1 MCGKRRV
8 MCSYLHALLLLT
20 LHTLSQPVGVA
31 TDAGA
36 ASAKP
41 YRPASPATGQYR
53 LRRQDSSAPVA
64 TSKQKRDDD
73 FLSVSSED
81 TCIRLENRQTE
92 YKGRNVRE
100 LFDKL
105 VRFGE
110 SPIGVSSHRYIW
122 DVPIVN
128 KTEPKMRPGEDDD
141 EEDEEYKVRIK
152 VGRLKLAANCA
163 VVRGELQ
170 EARVLYD
177 RCLEIQPNNAAVLGN
192 RALVLLKL
200 GRAELAEEDCTVAL
214 QMSDKRASQAKLLY
228 RRAIA
233 RRERGRMA
241 QAEPLQSL

>member
-1 MCGKRRV
+1 
-8 MCSYLHALLLLT
+8 MCSYLHALLLLL
-20 LHTLSQPVGVA
+20 LHTLSPLVGIA
-31 TDAGA
+31 TDAGT

-41 YRPASPATGQYR
+41 YRAASPATGQYR
-53 LRRQDSSAPVA
+53 LRQDCYSPVA

-73 FLSVSSED
+73 DFLSVSSED
-81 TCIRLENRQTE
+81 PCIRLENRQTE

-110 SPIGVSSHRYIW
+110 SPICVNSHRYIW

-128 KTEPKMRPGEDDD
+128 KTEPKMRPGEENDEDDQ
-141 EEDEEYKVRIK
+141 EYKVQMK

-163 VVRGELQ
+163 VARGELQ

-241 QAEPLQSL
+241 QAEPLHSL

>member
-1 MCGKRRV
+1 
-8 MCSYLHALLLLT
+8 MCSYLHALLLLL
-20 LHTLSQPVGVA
+20 LHTLSPPVGVA
-31 TDAGA
+31 TDAGT

-41 YRPASPATGQYR
+41 YRAASPATGQYR
-53 LRRQDSSAPVA
+53 LRQDSPVA

-73 FLSVSSED
+73 DFLSVSSED
-81 TCIRLENRQTE
+81 PCIRLENRQTE
-92 YKGRNVRE
+92 YQGRNVRE

-128 KTEPKMRPGEDDD
+128 KTEPKMRPGEDDE

-163 VVRGELQ
+163 VARGELQ

-214 QMSDKRASQAKLLY
+214 QMSGKRASQAKLLY

-241 QAEPLQSL
+241 QAEPLQSLLRALTAP